1 MWRIYLHSVETR
13 RFYSNESEKTEIYHL
28 LKKFVKSNC
37 SMENVDETD
46 FIVKRVIR
54 FDRIVSVK
62 PKRIFSVHK
71 AKAKIDCN
79 MKIFS

>member
-37 SMENVDETD
+37 RNIDEGD
-46 FIVKRVIR
+46 GFFRERVKR
-54 FDRIVSVK
+54 FDRLFFVK
-62 PKRIFSVHK
+62 PKRIYSAQK

-79 MKIFS
+79 LEILS